1 MFSRSPP
8 GDAESSGMGVAVA
21 QPVSPELVL
30 VCPELRAQALALL
43 PELDPDALFEVAPR
57 PPRPLAQVI
66 ELRPGAAMAPQR
78 RRTAPVAVA
87 AYFAEALLFGALRGA
102 ALIAAIAA
110 IAFLLAR

>member
-8 GDAESSGMGVAVA
+8 RDAESSGMGVAVA

-43 PELDPDALFEVAPR
+43 PELDPDALVQVA
-57 PPRPLAQVI
+57 PRPLAQVI
-66 ELRPGAAMAPQR
+66 ELRPGGAVTPKR

-87 AYFAEALLFGALRGA
+87 AYFAEALVFGALRGA

-110 IAFLLAR
+110 VAFLLAR